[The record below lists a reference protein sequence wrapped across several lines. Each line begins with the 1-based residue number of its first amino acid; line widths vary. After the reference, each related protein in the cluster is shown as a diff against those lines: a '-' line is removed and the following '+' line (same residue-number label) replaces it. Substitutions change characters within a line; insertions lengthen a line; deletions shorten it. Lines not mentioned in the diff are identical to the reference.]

1 MTAKIISIRA
11 SKAALAERHALL
23 EQARVI
29 GDLLSQPLLGNRR
42 TDLRWEYLLCHA
54 QLQEVAI

>member
-1 MTAKIISIRA
+1 MTAKIYTIRA
-11 SKAALAERHALL
+11 NKAAQAERNALL

-42 TDLRWEYLLCHA
+42 TDLRWDYMVCQALL
-54 QLQEVAI
+54 LEVAS